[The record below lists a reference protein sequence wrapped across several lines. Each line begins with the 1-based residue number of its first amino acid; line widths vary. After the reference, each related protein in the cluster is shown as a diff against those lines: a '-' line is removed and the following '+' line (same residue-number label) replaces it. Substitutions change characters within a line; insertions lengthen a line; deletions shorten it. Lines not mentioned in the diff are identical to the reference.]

1 MTIELIEP
9 SPPNNYETPPDD
21 YGTTVIT
28 PRGEEQSDLNSS
40 DEDNYGESEFLTTEF
55 ISSYSRFGVQFILSG
70 VVIVFSCCMIWRNP
84 EKDNSVQYSLI
95 SSILGFWMP
104 SPHSPKKKKTK
115 KIT

>member
-1 MTIELIEP
+1 MELT
-9 SPPNNYETPPDD
+9 ETVSNDT

-28 PRGEEQSDLNSS
+28 PRPDEQTSSTSSTSS
-40 DEDNYGESEFLTTEF
+40 DQGESSEFLTTEF

-70 VVIVFSCCMIWRNP
+70 AVIVFSCCMIWRNP
-84 EKDNSVQYSLI
+84 EKDNSVQYSLM